1 MRNIMLNEEN
11 TVRANKL
18 KSLIET
24 DSIIITDHARER
36 LRERWNSS
44 GNIDPI
50 LYNALKEG
58 FVETK
63 NGTVIQHINGDKP
76 PCIEVYVSSESNL
89 GLTRFI
95 LRQKGKK
102 YILVTLYPTQES
114 HVPFCILAVIDP
126 EWI

>member
-1 MRNIMLNEEN
+1 MRNIMLNDEN
-11 TVRANKL
+11 IVCANKL
-18 KSLIET
+18 KSLVEI

-50 LYNALKEG
+50 LHNALKEG
-58 FVETK
+58 FVETI
-63 NGTVIQHINGDKP
+63 NGTVIQHSNGDKP

-102 YILVTLYPTQES
+102 YILVTLYPTQQS
-114 HVPFCILAVIDP
+114 HVPFCILTVIEP